1 MLAEKRFRWRGLVVV
16 LVLAGAA
23 VAALSGVI
31 RRSFLARNFPVDV
44 LRDLTD
50 PFSSRLWAE
59 ESEAGD
65 IPPRTGKV
73 ILIVPALAHVARKTD
88 YVTNWECPGF
98 DLRPGETF
106 PPRIHPAWYELDS
119 SIRASTPDEVDTV
132 VVCEQDTDVVGYY
145 AAAPKYGR
153 EVLMTDYGH
162 VRKCRLKVFDRASG
176 EFLGIHVVKGAMP
189 RETVGPGERQYGER
203 PDVAGVIEKMP
214 LR

>member
-1 MLAEKRFRWRGLVVV
+1 VVTGKRSGWKTLVVV

-23 VAALSGVI
+23 AAALSGVI
-31 RRSFLARNFPVDV
+31 RRRFLARNFPVDV
-44 LRDLTD
+44 LRDLTY
-50 PFSSRLWAE
+50 PFSGRLWAE
-59 ESEAGD
+59 ESEAGG

-73 ILIVPALAHVARKTD
+73 ILIVPAMAHVRKRTD

-106 PPRIHPAWYELDS
+106 PPRIHPAWYEVSS

-153 EVLMTDYGH
+153 EILMTDYAH

-176 EFLGIHVVKGAMP
+176 EFLGIHLVKGAVP
-189 RETVGPGERQYGER
+189 KETVAPGERQYGER
-203 PDVAGVIEKMP
+203 PDVAGVIERML